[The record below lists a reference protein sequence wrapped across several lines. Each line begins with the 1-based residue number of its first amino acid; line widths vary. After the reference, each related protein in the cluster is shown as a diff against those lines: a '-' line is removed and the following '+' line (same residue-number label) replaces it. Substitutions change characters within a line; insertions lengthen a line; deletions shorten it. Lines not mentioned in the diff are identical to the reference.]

1 MMSSRVEHPSRS
13 KLRERVC
20 LVACALSLF
29 ACSTAATNRPEAA
42 GVQDENGFSIPE
54 KASVSASLRAKFD
67 SALHLLDQGVY
78 DKGIALLAD
87 VTEAAPDVAAL
98 HIDLGIAYGKVG
110 DFEHAEASI
119 NKALEINPRHP
130 VAYNELGILYR
141 KTGRFELARK
151 SYEKALDVYPDFHF
165 ARRNLAVLCDVYLS
179 DLNCALENYQAY
191 RQEVGGDDEIDM
203 WIADLRKRLGV
214 SQ

>member
-1 MMSSRVEHPSRS
+1 MSSRIEHPTRS
-13 KLRERVC
+13 MLREYAC
-20 LVACALSLF
+20 LAACALCLV
-29 ACSTAATNRPEAA
+29 ACSTAATNQPEAA
-42 GVQDENGFSIPE
+42 ALQAENGFSIPE

-67 SALHLLDQGVY
+67 SAMHLLDQGVY
-78 DKGIALLAD
+78 DKGIAMLAD

-130 VAYNELGILYR
+130 VANNELGILYR

-151 SYEKALDVYPDFHF
+151 SYEKALDAYPDFHF
-165 ARRNLAVLCDVYLS
+165 ARRNLAILCDVYLS

-191 RQEVGGDDEIDM
+191 RQEVSDDNDVDI
-203 WIADLRKRLGV
+203 WIADLRKRLGL